1 MTPVRYGVYLANLDP
16 TLGGEM
22 KKTRPVVVV
31 SQNAMNEHLDTVVV
45 CPLTTALHPTWRSRI
60 QIRCA
65 GKAAEVAVD
74 QIRTISKAR
83 LVKKLDALPAAAA
96 DGVRHLIG
104 LGSRK
109 KKAAPDGAALGSKGK
124 AGRRPRPAAISS
136 SAGRCARAG
145 TGERVCRWRRRSRCR
160 SRGRPG
166 ATRARRDRWS
176 GRRFSGSASRSSRAR
191 P

>member
-22 KKTRPVVVV
+22 KQPRPVVVV
-31 SQNAMNEHLDTVVV
+31 SQNAMNEHRDTVVV

-74 QIRTISKAR
+74 QIRTISKVR

-96 DGVRHLIG
+96 EGVRHLIVEMYG
-104 LGSRK
+104 V
-109 KKAAPDGAALGSKGK
+109 A
-124 AGRRPRPAAISS
+124 
-136 SAGRCARAG
+136 
-145 TGERVCRWRRRSRCR
+145 
-160 SRGRPG
+160 
-166 ATRARRDRWS
+166 
-176 GRRFSGSASRSSRAR
+176 
-191 P
+191 